1 MGKYRSAYTPQEIM
15 DIMDEDPIYFE
26 GIAASIIGKNHTDIP
41 DILQDS
47 RIDLWKKFTNS
58 ETRGDAKIKSYIG
71 SVIVNR
77 ARHYRRK
84 EIRKKEIIN
93 PYEEISDFIMDIP
106 DTRNSL
112 PLEKLQREE
121 QREGLKACLERLVPI
136 HREILFM
143 RYFREMSYEEM
154 AEVAGTKVG
163 TVKSRLRRAK
173 ENI

>member
-1 MGKYRSAYTPQEIM
+1 
-15 DIMDEDPIYFE
+15 
-26 GIAASIIGKNHTDIP
+26 
-41 DILQDS
+41 
-47 RIDLWKKFTNS
+47 
-58 ETRGDAKIKSYIG
+58 
-71 SVIVNR
+71 
-77 ARHYRRK
+77 
-84 EIRKKEIIN
+84 
-93 PYEEISDFIMDIP
+93 MDIP